1 MYKILL
7 LLHVLGATVWAGG
20 HLVLVSCVLPPALRR
35 RDPQVLLDFE
45 SRFERIGIPA
55 LLLQVATGLAM
66 AWTLLPQP
74 AAWLRFEGHLGMT
87 VGLKLA
93 LLTATVLLAA
103 HARLRLIPRLS
114 ADRLPALA
122 LHVVAVTLLAVAFV
136 IVGVGYRV
144 GGYP

>member
-1 MYKILL
+1 MYKYLL

-35 RDPQVLLDFE
+35 RDPSVLLDFE
-45 SRFERIGIPA
+45 SRFERVGIPA
-55 LLLQVATGLAM
+55 LLLQVVTGVTM

-74 AAWLRFEGHLGMT
+74 AAWLRFEGPVGTT
-87 VGLKLA
+87 VGLKLV
-93 LLTATVLLAA
+93 LLAMTVALAA
-103 HARLRLIPRLS
+103 HARLRLIPGLT

-122 LHVVAVTLLAVAFV
+122 FHVIAVTAIAVALV
-136 IVGVGYRV
+136 VVGVGYRV